1 MILVSDRRQS
11 EETTPAVNEDKEEED
26 GEEAKI
32 DDVVDEQEEKNAIT
46 NGQPDNLE
54 EASETETDNT
64 ANRVSHLSLE
74 GGGGPSEAGSVTL
87 LRTLEL
93 TGQSRSQRVK
103 VKSKGRSGRVDFADL
118 HLVQQLTMAGA
129 SAVYALEFSL
139 DGAFLAAGCDDGII
153 RVYEALSEGVLQQP
167 NSTVDP
173 NIRVAAIFSA
183 EPVQCLEG
191 HEGAVLSLSWSTN
204 GFLLSGSAD
213 KTVRLWSPSR
223 PDSLAVFPHADMV
236 TAVAFHPADDRR
248 FITGCFDCR
257 IRLWNVEE
265 KRVVAWNELPTANV
279 VTAVAFSG
287 GGRYALAGS
296 STGVLL
302 FFQTEGFK
310 YYTQIL
316 VKSSRGKNA
325 VGKKISGIAV
335 KPGSAMQLSPTS
347 VSADSSGKRRVDDQ
361 TILVSSNDSRLRAY
375 YLRDKSESAKY
386 IGHVNES
393 SQIPAGYSDDAEYI
407 LSGSEDGRCILWPAD
422 PPRGPFSSSS
432 GHRRIESYDY
442 FYAGSGT
449 PCTAAVFA
457 PAGLQGR
464 LQAAGLRPVLP
475 DGRPAE
481 GRIIATA
488 DTAGRVRLFE
498 NNPLLSTWLS
508 TT

>member
-1 MILVSDRRQS
+1 MVHLEVGSADPAASD
-11 EETTPAVNEDKEEED
+11 
-26 GEEAKI
+26 
-32 DDVVDEQEEKNAIT
+32 
-46 NGQPDNLE
+46 
-54 EASETETDNT
+54 TETDNT
-64 ANRVSHLSLE
+64 AHRVSRLSLE
-74 GGGGPSEAGSVTL
+74 DHSLGGGAPSDIGSATL

-103 VKSKGRSGRVDFADL
+103 VKSKGRRVDFTDL
-118 HLVQQLTMAGA
+118 HLVQQLTIPAA

-139 DGAFLAAGCDDGII
+139 DGAFLAAGCADGLI

-167 NSTVDP
+167 SATVDP
-173 NIRVAAIFSA
+173 NIRVAALFSA
-183 EPVQCLEG
+183 EPVQVLGG
-191 HEGAVLSLSWSTN
+191 HEEAVLSLSWSSN

-213 KTVRLWSPSR
+213 KTARLWSPSR
-223 PDSLAVFPHADMV
+223 PDSLAVFPHADIV
-236 TAVAFHPADDRR
+236 TSVSFHPSDDRR

-265 KRVVAWNELPTANV
+265 RRVVAWNELPGANV
-279 VTAVAFSG
+279 VTAVAWSA

-302 FFQTEGFK
+302 FFETEGFK

-325 VGKKISGIAV
+325 VGKKIAGIAV
-335 KPGSAMQLSPTS
+335 KPGSAMQLSPTADA
-347 VSADSSGKRRVDDQ
+347 SAGGKRRVDDQ

-375 YLRDKSESAKY
+375 LLRDKSESCKY
-386 IGHVNES
+386 AGHLNES
-393 SQIPAGYSDDAEYI
+393 SQIPAVYSDDAEYI
-407 LSGSEDGRCILWPAD
+407 LSGSEDGRCLLWPAD

-442 FYAGSGT
+442 FYAVNGT

-457 PAGLQGR
+457 PAALQGR
-464 LQAAGLRPVLP
+464 LQAAGLRPALV
-475 DGRPAE
+475 DVKPAE

-488 DTAGRVRLFE
+488 DTVGRVRIFE
-498 NNPLLSTWLS
+498 NNPLLTSWLS
-508 TT
+508 PPPN